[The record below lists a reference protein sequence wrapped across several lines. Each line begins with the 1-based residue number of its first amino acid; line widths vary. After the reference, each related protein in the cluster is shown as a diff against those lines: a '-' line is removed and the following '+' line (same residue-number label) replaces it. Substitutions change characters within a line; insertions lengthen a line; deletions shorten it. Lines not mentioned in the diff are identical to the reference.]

1 MEFIYKGVL
10 ERLSE
15 PEIDSLLEAVKHLN
29 IIGMTN
35 NDKIAV
41 IKTEHETDNLAATAI
56 EDDDVFSD
64 QAVDLSPVSR
74 HPPTRLL
81 SGTLDLAT
89 RRMTSL
95 NKISQAKFL
104 T

>member
-41 IKTEHETDNLAATAI
+41 IKTEHETDNLVAAI

-95 NKISQAKFL
+95 NKISQAKFS